1 MQSSEKAI
9 GKYLYLEENMSTIK
23 LRENILEPS
32 CAFSYLLDVSSQ
44 LGQF

>member
-32 CAFSYLLDVSSQ
+32 CAQFSIRPILI
-44 LGQF
+44 F